1 MTTSKRIFDLLF
13 SMMGLVLLFPVMVM
27 IAILIRLCD
36 RAPVFFVQERVG
48 RYGKSFIMWKFRTM
62 KDDRQ
67 PTAGRFD
74 PGDTSRVTPLG
85 RFLRKYKLDELPQ
98 LINVVRGEMS
108 LVGPRPEVRRWVTVY
123 PERWNRVLTVVPGI
137 TDNASLFY
145 RKEEELLH
153 QSADPDQFYREMV
166 LPGKL
171 SLYEEYVDH
180 HSLKGD
186 ILLIARTIFCCLFK

>member
-1 MTTSKRIFDLLF
+1 MTISKRIFDLVF
-13 SMMGLVLLFPVMVM
+13 SIAGLVVLLPVMGI
-27 IAILIRLCD
+27 IAMLTWL
-36 RAPVFFVQERVG
+36 AGKGPVFYVQERVG
-48 RYGKSFIMWKFRTM
+48 RYGKPFKLWKFRTM
-62 KDDRQ
+62 REDGK
-67 PTAGRFD
+67 PGAGRFD

-108 LVGPRPEVRRWVTVY
+108 LVGPRPEVSKWVAVY
-123 PERWNRVLTVVPGI
+123 PDRWDKILTVVPGI

-153 QSADPDQFYREMV
+153 LSGDPDQLYREVV

-180 HSLKGD
+180 RSMKGD
-186 ILLIARTIFCCLFK
+186 IRLIFRTIFCCLFK